1 MCCTGFAAS
10 FLLPECVPV
19 RAKRPPDL
27 SWPSVA
33 WNVNSAVARSESP
46 VENRFPRRPWPQG
59 PPPTCIHLSDD
70 EVPRHIPSGQKTPPN
85 SKCRILHDLPLAR
98 FCHLRRLIS
107 FASHGDVAEID
118 CRQHQP
124 RPISPV
130 FTRKSTD
137 LGSRETSNPKPR
149 TAPGRADRCHEAR
162 SRMNHFDCDEEDLL
176 RGCES
181 H

>member
-1 MCCTGFAAS
+1 MGIVLEILEVSPINQKDEPVDAS
-10 FLLPECVPV
+10 RDSIPNEV
-19 RAKRPPDL
+19 RHEFSTLDV
-27 SWPSVA
+27 S
-33 WNVNSAVARSESP
+33 NAR
-46 VENRFPRRPWPQG
+46 
-59 PPPTCIHLSDD
+59 CIIHRL
-70 EVPRHIPSGQKTPPN
+70 RGWMPSGQKTLPN

-149 TAPGRADRCHEAR
+149 TAPGRADRSSLAKSSL
-162 SRMNHFDCDEEDLL
+162 SRF
-176 RGCES
+176 
-181 H
+181 